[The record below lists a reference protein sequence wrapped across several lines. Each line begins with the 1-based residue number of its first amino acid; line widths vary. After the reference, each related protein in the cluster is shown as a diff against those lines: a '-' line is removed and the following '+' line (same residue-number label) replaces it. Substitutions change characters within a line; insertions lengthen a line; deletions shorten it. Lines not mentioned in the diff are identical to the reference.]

1 MADNNKVCLFSFKV
15 LVHRIWLT
23 KLAFKEDPPVLVKPG
38 IKFKFADFPHLIVM
52 SRSSL
57 YLDDFQ
63 DSQDFMTGKPKEE
76 IRNFGKGKAAFFN
89 ATLPDMLDFLKKYTL
104 VVQLKDFQHGSHKQ
118 VGTSLLNISMF
129 IKDVQS
135 IISDD
140 FERFKRNSFRFAD
153 KDNNCNQNYLHE
165 LHLFY

>member
-1 MADNNKVCLFSFKV
+1 
-15 LVHRIWLT
+15 
-23 KLAFKEDPPVLVKPG
+23 
-38 IKFKFADFPHLIVM
+38 
-52 SRSSL
+52 
-57 YLDDFQ
+57 
-63 DSQDFMTGKPKEE
+63 
-76 IRNFGKGKAAFFN
+76 
-89 ATLPDMLDFLKKYTL
+89 
-104 VVQLKDFQHGSHKQ
+104 
-118 VGTSLLNISMF
+118 MF